1 MKFKTH
7 LNFIIQYFLRDIKNK
22 YSGSFFGLSWSII
35 SPLIMIAL
43 YAVIFSNVLTLK
55 LGINDSVFNYVN
67 YLCIGIIA
75 WNLLAEFI
83 NQTLNIFR
91 LNSNLI
97 KKLNIFK
104 IHLLISSMLSSLFNF
119 FIILSIFFIYL
130 LITQQNILNINILL
144 FVFVV
149 CIQIIFIFSLG
160 LFLSSLN
167 IFLPDVEHFFKIFLQ
182 LWFWMSPIVYPITII
197 PEFLKIVLSLNPFF
211 YFLKYYQ
218 DIFVYKTISGIFTLE
233 LIVMFFINFIFLLF
247 SLFFYNTIK
256 KHIVDEV

>member
-67 YLCIGIIA
+67 YLCIGIIT

-104 IHLLISSMLSSLFNF
+104 IHLLISSMV
-119 FIILSIFFIYL
+119 LSI
-130 LITQQNILNINILL
+130 
-144 FVFVV
+144 
-149 CIQIIFIFSLG
+149 
-160 LFLSSLN
+160 
-167 IFLPDVEHFFKIFLQ
+167 E
-182 LWFWMSPIVYPITII
+182 
-197 PEFLKIVLSLNPFF
+197 PF
-211 YFLKYYQ
+211 
-218 DIFVYKTISGIFTLE
+218 
-233 LIVMFFINFIFLLF
+233 
-247 SLFFYNTIK
+247 
-256 KHIVDEV
+256 

>member
-1 MKFKTH
+1 MKFKIH
-7 LNFIIQYFLRDIKNK
+7 LNFIIQYFLRDLKNK

-35 SPLIMIAL
+35 SPLIMITL
-43 YAVIFSNVLTLK
+43 YAVIFSNIFTLK
-55 LGINDSVFNYVN
+55 LGVDDSVFNYVN

-104 IHLLISSMLSSLFNF
+104 IHLLISSMFSSLFNF
-119 FIILSIFFIYL
+119 FLILGIFFLYL
-130 LITQQNILNINILL
+130 LVTQQNNLNFNILL
-144 FVFVV
+144 LIFVV
-149 CIQIIFIFSLG
+149 CVQIIFIFSLG
-160 LFLSSLN
+160 LILSSLN
-167 IFLPDVEHFFKIFLQ
+167 VFLPDVEHFFKIFLQ

-197 PEFLKIVLSLNPFF
+197 PEFFKIVLSFNPFF

-218 DIFVYKTISGIFTLE
+218 DIFVYKTITGIFTIE
-233 LIVMFFINFIFLLF
+233 LLIIYLLNLIFLIF
-247 SLFFYNTIK
+247 SLFFYNKVK
-256 KHIVDEV
+256 KYIVDEV

>member
-1 MKFKTH
+1 MKFKFH

-22 YSGSFFGLSWSII
+22 YSGAFFGLSWSII

-43 YAVIFSNVLTLK
+43 YAVIFSNVLSLK
-55 LGINDSVFNYVN
+55 LGINDNVFNYVN
-67 YLCIGIIA
+67 YLCIGIIT

-119 FIILSIFFIYL
+119 LIILGIFFIYL
-130 LITQQNILNINILL
+130 LITQQNNLNINILL

-149 CIQIIFIFSLG
+149 LLGKSRFIS
-160 LFLSSLN
+160 FLY
-167 IFLPDVEHFFKIFLQ
+167 KI
-182 LWFWMSPIVYPITII
+182 
-197 PEFLKIVLSLNPFF
+197 
-211 YFLKYYQ
+211 
-218 DIFVYKTISGIFTLE
+218 
-233 LIVMFFINFIFLLF
+233 
-247 SLFFYNTIK
+247 
-256 KHIVDEV
+256 